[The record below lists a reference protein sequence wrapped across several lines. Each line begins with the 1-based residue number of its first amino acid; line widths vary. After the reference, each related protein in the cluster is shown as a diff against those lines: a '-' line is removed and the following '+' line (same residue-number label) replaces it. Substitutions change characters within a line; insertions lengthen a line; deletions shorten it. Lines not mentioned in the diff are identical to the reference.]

1 MRNKEKIAQLIDEI
15 RMLLDEPSNGFQDEG
30 ERWEQIVNLIEDM
43 LKEIKK

>member
-1 MRNKEKIAQLIDEI
+1 MNRQRIERILENIQT
-15 RMLLDEPSNGFQDEG
+15 LLDAPSSDFQEEG